1 MTGKKDHKKEY
12 EKKNISKYLNIE
24 INDINDDNIDTYR
37 KQLKIKKIEDK
48 EKQLKEEEIIMIDKL
63 KNNNINE
70 LNENEINNLSEKQK
84 EIKKKEFEIIKKV
97 YNNIDNEKID
107 KRIKKKEDKKI
118 SDYTLDK
125 LKEYQKKPI
134 YNERIG
140 KIVKNYHTNKRINDY
155 YKLIDELIE
164 KGIIVDNKIDVNN
177 LELITKLALFKI

>member
-12 EKKNISKYLNIE
+12 EKKNISKYLNID
-24 INDINDDNIDTYR
+24 INDINDDNIDTFR
-37 KQLKIKKIEDK
+37 KELKNKKIIDK
-48 EKQLKEEEIIMIDKL
+48 EKQLKEEEIIMIEQL
-63 KNNNINE
+63 KNNNE
-70 LNENEINNLSEKQK
+70 LNENEIKNLSETQK
-84 EIKKKEFEIIKKV
+84 NIKKKEFEIIKKV

-164 KGIIVDNKIDVNN
+164 KGIVVDNKIDINN